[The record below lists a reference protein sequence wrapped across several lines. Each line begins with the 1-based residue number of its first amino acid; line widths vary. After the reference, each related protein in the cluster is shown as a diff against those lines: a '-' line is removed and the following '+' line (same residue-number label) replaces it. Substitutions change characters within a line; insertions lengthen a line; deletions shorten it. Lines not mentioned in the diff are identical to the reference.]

1 MRKLPESSD
10 PVYDP
15 PPIQGYNSLAQPA
28 IDLINIVQRSE
39 QSVLTIIRDL
49 ADDADVDPRWLAI
62 GRADI
67 EKGFMAVRRSIAC
80 PNGT

>member
-1 MRKLPESSD
+1 MPKLTEF
-10 PVYDP
+10 VYDP
-15 PPIQGYNSLAQPA
+15 PPIQGYNSLTQPA
-28 IDLINIVQRSE
+28 IDLINIVQCSE
-39 QSVLTIIRDL
+39 QMVMTLLRDL

-62 GRADI
+62 GRTDI

>member
-1 MRKLPESSD
+1 MPET
-10 PVYDP
+10 VYDP
-15 PPIQGYNSLAQPA
+15 PPIQGYNSLTQPA

-62 GRADI
+62 GKSDI

>member
-1 MRKLPESSD
+1 MPET
-10 PVYDP
+10 VYDP
-15 PPIQGYNSLAQPA
+15 PPIQGYNSLTQPA

-67 EKGFMAVRRSIAC
+67 EKGFMAVRRSITC

>member
-1 MRKLPESSD
+1 MPEF
-10 PVYDP
+10 VYDP
-15 PPIQGYNSLAQPA
+15 PPIQGYNSLTQPA

-62 GRADI
+62 GKSDI

>member
-1 MRKLPESSD
+1 MPET
-10 PVYDP
+10 VYDP
-15 PPIQGYNSLAQPA
+15 PPIQGYNSLTQPA

-39 QSVLTIIRDL
+39 QTVLTIIRDL

-67 EKGFMAVRRSIAC
+67 EKGFMAVRRSITC
-80 PNGT
+80 PLGT

>member
-1 MRKLPESSD
+1 MPET
-10 PVYDP
+10 VYDP
-15 PPIQGYNSLAQPA
+15 PPIQGYNSLTQPA

-62 GRADI
+62 GRADV
-67 EKGFMAVRRSIAC
+67 EKGFMAIRRSITC

>member
-1 MRKLPESSD
+1 MPEFRD
-10 PVYDP
+10 TVYDP
-15 PPIQGYNSLAQPA
+15 PPIQGYNSLTQPA

-39 QSVLTIIRDL
+39 QTVLTIIRDL

-67 EKGFMAVRRSIAC
+67 EKGFMAVRRSITC

>member
-1 MRKLPESSD
+1 MPSLPET
-10 PVYDP
+10 VYDP
-15 PPIQGYNSLAQPA
+15 PPIQGYNSLTQPA
-28 IDLINIVQRSE
+28 IDLINVVQRLE

-62 GRADI
+62 GKTDV
-67 EKGFMAVRRSIAC
+67 EKGFMAIRRSITC

>member
-1 MRKLPESSD
+1 MPEFT
-10 PVYDP
+10 YDP
-15 PPIQGYNSLAQPA
+15 PPIQGYNSLTQPA

-39 QSVLTIIRDL
+39 QSVLTVIRDL

-62 GRADI
+62 GRADV
-67 EKGFMAVRRSIAC
+67 EKGFMAIRRSITC

>member
-1 MRKLPESSD
+1 MRKLPESPD

-15 PPIQGYNSLAQPA
+15 PPIQGYNSLTQPA

-67 EKGFMAVRRSIAC
+67 EKGFMAVRRSITC